1 MEADRMDRKR
11 RREDPEVRRS
21 QILAAARR
29 SFRLHGLQVTTVDKI
44 AAEAQVSVGLLY
56 RFFKSKAEMVKAI
69 IVEDVE
75 QQLEQIALALQDYA
89 AGSGDL
95 SELMTARLAE
105 TTVDRERLALML
117 EIAAEICRNPA
128 LSDFMRRKR
137 EELRNDL
144 GARLESQGLD
154 SKQADLLIQQI
165 DRVSAVATG
174 FAVHA
179 LIYSESIGSI
189 PAELAAIINAAPPSE
204 FQSGRGGPDA
214 K

>member
-1 MEADRMDRKR
+1 MDRKR

>member
-1 MEADRMDRKR
+1 MSAHSITDGEAYFKLVSEWNCAPISGSMEADRMDRKR

-75 QQLEQIALALQDYA
+75 QQLEQIALAFQDPSA
-89 AGSGDL
+89 SLVDL
-95 SELMTARLAE
+95 SERMTARLAE
-105 TTVDRERLALML
+105 TTADRERLALML
-117 EIAAEICRNPA
+117 EIAAEICRNPP
-128 LSDFMRRKR
+128 L
-137 EELRNDL
+137 
-144 GARLESQGLD
+144 
-154 SKQADLLIQQI
+154 
-165 DRVSAVATG
+165 
-174 FAVHA
+174 
-179 LIYSESIGSI
+179 
-189 PAELAAIINAAPPSE
+189 SE
-204 FQSGRGGPDA
+204 FIRT